1 MKRLI
6 LFFSLIF
13 FVYFSYSQNLTELG
27 LSNYEKYNLKLSNE
41 DSTTLKVIFPVPVTS
56 FYPNN
61 VKINIGEVAT
71 LKSFSQETYK
81 IEDFNDSIP
90 YLKILLNGEEI
101 WIKGSDAFI
110 FNKDI
115 PDTSFKLNNVEYL
128 VFLSG
133 NIKYSVYSDEDYFSY
148 VGCRLIVIYNTLSHQ
163 YFLLKSN
170 EFPQKLE
177 GHSYKSNFTYLQDD
191 LGVNEYISKIN
202 TEKNF
207 VEFIIF
213 ANYQEGNAQYSIIF
227 FPYNSNIPVK
237 YTSIKIE

>member
-1 MKRLI
+1 MKRLFV
-6 LFFSLIF
+6 LFCAVFLSFSI
-13 FVYFSYSQNLTELG
+13 YSQNLTELDLSKFIKYTLEMFDDDG
-27 LSNYEKYNLKLSNE
+27 LDFN
-41 DSTTLKVIFPVPVTS
+41 VIFSEPTFS
-56 FYPNN
+56 ISPNET
-61 VKINIGEVAT
+61 KINIGEVAT

-90 YLKILLNGEEI
+90 YLKILLNREEI
-101 WIKGSDAFI
+101 WIKGADAFI

-128 VFLSG
+128 VFLAG
-133 NIKYSVYSDEDYFSY
+133 NIKYSVCTDKDYFSY
-148 VGCRLIVIYNTLSHQ
+148 VGYRLIVIYNTLSHQ
-163 YFLLKSN
+163 YFLLKSS

-177 GHSYKSNFTYLQDD
+177 GHSYNSNFTYLQND

-227 FPYNSNIPVK
+227 YPYNSNIPVR
-237 YTSIKIE
+237 YTSIKNE